1 MEDSWENYMDE
12 ESRRLLKRYE
22 EEMQAD
28 GLGFFDVD
36 EYIVLIDSLMLRSQ
50 LSEAFQV
57 ARLARRQYPEASEL
71 KIKQAELSLETGFY
85 NQAMALLQEV
95 EAVEP
100 YIFELYLVR
109 GHALKLLSKYDE
121 AEAAFQEA
129 ARKGADE
136 IDVAMGMA
144 EVKVARGDKQAAWP
158 YMREMLGSAEDTV
171 ETCNRFIDMAVKAG
185 LLEEAM
191 GYVRELAKGEPYKIL
206 YWKLLA
212 ELAENAGAYGDAL
225 EAYEFALA
233 VQPDDRESLFG
244 KFRNLAYVDT
254 RQSPLQF
261 YLQMEKGMDDLA
273 DLIPLWCRIAQ
284 EYEIEEDWDKAS
296 LYYQRVADFPETR
309 SYALFRLGVISNYR
323 LDFPSA
329 LSFMTQALQD
339 ADAAVDA
346 ENTAKIYRGI
356 ARTYYYMGK
365 AGENLR
371 YNRIAVE
378 LQPVC
383 RYHAYAYVLDAC
395 DLGEIPSAMAYVDSM
410 LQSMPCHWLY
420 LCKACLCYYG
430 GRKADSYAFFAQA
443 FGDRETRDDADVRIP
458 GIYEEDSRVAELRNE
473 YQPCFEDNDP
483 EDGEPYIYYGPDE
496 DYLQRIGIVPSGED
510 TAEEGGSHAEE

>member
-206 YWKLLA
+206 YVK
-212 ELAENAGAYGDAL
+212 
-225 EAYEFALA
+225 
-233 VQPDDRESLFG
+233 
-244 KFRNLAYVDT
+244 
-254 RQSPLQF
+254 
-261 YLQMEKGMDDLA
+261 
-273 DLIPLWCRIAQ
+273 
-284 EYEIEEDWDKAS
+284 
-296 LYYQRVADFPETR
+296 
-309 SYALFRLGVISNYR
+309 
-323 LDFPSA
+323 
-329 LSFMTQALQD
+329 
-339 ADAAVDA
+339 
-346 ENTAKIYRGI
+346 
-356 ARTYYYMGK
+356 
-365 AGENLR
+365 
-371 YNRIAVE
+371 
-378 LQPVC
+378 
-383 RYHAYAYVLDAC
+383 
-395 DLGEIPSAMAYVDSM
+395 
-410 LQSMPCHWLY
+410 
-420 LCKACLCYYG
+420 
-430 GRKADSYAFFAQA
+430 
-443 FGDRETRDDADVRIP
+443 
-458 GIYEEDSRVAELRNE
+458 
-473 YQPCFEDNDP
+473 
-483 EDGEPYIYYGPDE
+483 
-496 DYLQRIGIVPSGED
+496 
-510 TAEEGGSHAEE
+510 